1 MNDFLWTE
9 AADPIG
15 TMLLAHGSGAA
26 MDSPFLEKLAA
37 ALAGEGLSV
46 ARFEFPYMALRRKD
60 GRRRPPPKAE
70 TLVDGFRATIEAVLA
85 DPRCVGRLLIGG
97 KSMGGRVSAMVGGT
111 ELPERVAGVV
121 AYGYPFH
128 PPGQPDELRLAPLE
142 GLRLPALVLQ
152 GERDEFG
159 ARAEVE
165 GYAIPSGV
173 TIEYIEDGSHDF
185 GPRGQSPATLKGNIL
200 HAAQLTATFL
210 RRLA

>member
-1 MNDFLWTE
+1 MTDFLWTE

-70 TLVDGFRATIEAVLA
+70 TLVDGFRTTIETVLA

-165 GYAIPSGV
+165 GYAIPDTV

-200 HAAQLTATFL
+200 HAAALTAAFL
-210 RRLA
+210 RRFG